1 MTDAAVRVLIVS
13 DDPGFRASA
22 ARALD
27 RAGLQSQDLP
37 WGCPPDA
44 EPGMVFLDVRS
55 PAALPA
61 ALRLLRARAGLYA
74 AAVGGPLGREEIR
87 SLYTNGLVRYLRGSA
102 SPERIAACLA
112 GDAGR
117 AAQMRR
123 RSERAEQELRR
134 PAWRRMV
141 DRTVQAIVP
150 PGPDRRS
157 RLAAFAGLSV
167 VAGLMIG
174 AGLQTAA
181 QTTATVER
189 LERRIEALQQ
199 ETSAVRELRP
209 VAPPA
214 SPPWP
219 APDRETRRPD

>member
-1 MTDAAVRVLIVS
+1 MTDAVRVLIVS
-13 DDPGFRASA
+13 DDPGFGASA

-27 RAGLQSQDLP
+27 RAGLHARSLP
-37 WGCPPDA
+37 WARPPEADLDMA
-44 EPGMVFLDVRS
+44 LFDVRS

-61 ALRLLRARAGLYA
+61 ALRLLRARPGLYA

-112 GDAGR
+112 GDADR

-123 RSERAEQELRR
+123 RAERAELERRR
-134 PAWRRMV
+134 PSWRRMV

-167 VAGLMIG
+167 VAGLLLG

-181 QTTATVER
+181 ETTATVER